1 MRISL
6 WQLSSLLTCVKAL
19 LRRVY
24 QVPALKRRL
33 VCRRNGV
40 ESPYQSGRAEQAD
53 NLAIDAPKT
62 FCRRLPFV
70 YSV

>member
-24 QVPALKRRL
+24 QVPVLKQRL

-40 ESPYQSGRAEQAD
+40 ESPYQSGRAGQAD